1 MPSIIGSILPLL
13 ALPVITR
20 YLTPQDFGV
29 AALAM
34 STTTLVVSFLSC
46 SIDTATQRY
55 YFEYRKNRDD
65 LRALINT
72 SLSFLIVVFALSLA
86 PVYWLSAFIS
96 QTVMGVDK
104 YGFAVFVAYV
114 NGCFAILVNFYL
126 LLYRNMEKA
135 RHFSTAT
142 IAQNTINTAL
152 SLVLI
157 VWCGYGFM
165 GIIYGAL
172 FSSLV
177 TFMVLFV
184 LFYRDYPFRFER
196 QMLMDNLKF
205 GIPLLPNVFTGS
217 IYQFFDKY
225 LLSSMASLASVGVLS
240 IAQNLSSK
248 LFVFMTALQS
258 TFDPLFMKDMFDRGA
273 EGAASV
279 GRNFTIFTYLSIM
292 TVLMAI
298 LFGEEIV
305 RIMAPPSYYEA
316 IDVMLILLCGISI
329 QTFGKIVGSQLAYI
343 KKAYL
348 SFPITVVGLIVNV
361 GINLALIPRW
371 HAVGAAIATL
381 MTIMMMNGIYV
392 LIAQR
397 GYKIIY
403 EYNILAPIYAL
414 VFTATF
420 ILIYL
425 RSIEASYFIQYSF
438 KVFFLIAYGVLGI
451 KAEILTREKMNA
463 LFQIITFR
471 NMDGKWRGA

>member
-13 ALPVITR
+13 ALPVVTR

-72 SLSFLIVVFALSLA
+72 SLSFLIVVFALSLP

-205 GIPLLPNVFTGS
+205 GIPLLPNVFTGA

-225 LLSSMASLASVGVLS
+225 LLSNIASLASVGVLS

-248 LFVFMTALQS
+248 LFIFMTALQS

-343 KKAYL
+343 KKAYF

-381 MTIMMMNGIYV
+381 ITIMMMNGISV

-397 GYKIIY
+397 GYKIVY
-403 EYNILAPIYAL
+403 EYNILAPIYIL

-420 ILIYL
+420 VLIYL
-425 RSIEASYFIQYSF
+425 RSVEVSYFIQYSF
-438 KVFFLIAYGVLGI
+438 KLLFLIIYGVLGI

-471 NMDGKWRGA
+471 KMDGKWRGA